1 MIFGGFPGFP
11 KDLSHECEKKKKKK
25 EKEEAAKTYYPN
37 LHLTTLFKES
47 LR

>member
-25 EKEEAAKTYYPN
+25 RKRKSSEN
-37 LHLTTLFKES
+37 LLPQPALDDPV
-47 LR
+47 

>member
-25 EKEEAAKTYYPN
+25 KKAIIYPRDGYIRAMV
-37 LHLTTLFKES
+37 TAFAD
-47 LR
+47 